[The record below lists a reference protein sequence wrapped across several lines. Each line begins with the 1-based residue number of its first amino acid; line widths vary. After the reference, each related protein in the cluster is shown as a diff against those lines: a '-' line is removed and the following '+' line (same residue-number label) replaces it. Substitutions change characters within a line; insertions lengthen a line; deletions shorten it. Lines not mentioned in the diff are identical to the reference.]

1 MKIPRE
7 ALRILDRMAREGQ
20 ESLNRRREAEM
31 GRMLPNA
38 KPEPRRWPLRDQN
51 LRAVRELE
59 PADR

>member
-1 MKIPRE
+1 
-7 ALRILDRMAREGQ
+7 
-20 ESLNRRREAEM
+20 M